1 MSLSHIRGGLG
12 SSSPAARCG
21 WLLILAL
28 LVTAFPSSV
37 VASESSEI
45 DLESIFFGG
54 REPQSLAELQAMER
68 HQQELAKKAVACT
81 VGIIVGSAH
90 GSGVII
96 SPDGYVLTAAH
107 VGGVP
112 NRAARVV
119 LPDGRQVRGK
129 TLGAYRTLDAGLMK
143 IEEPGPWPYAEMA
156 SAEEPLRIGQW
167 CLVTGHP
174 GGYQEG
180 RSPVVRL
187 GRILLTDRFA
197 ITTDCTLV
205 GGDSGGPLF
214 DMEGRVIGINSRIGR
229 LLTANMHVPINAYQE
244 TWDRLVKSEEWG
256 HFPGTGP
263 FIGVRG
269 DTEAANARLAEV
281 YPGTPAA
288 QAGLQPGDVILKFAE
303 KVVSDFSSL
312 QLLVNDTQPGDKVQ
326 IELRRGEQELTLELV
341 VGQQRSPS
349 RLELEP

>member
-1 MSLSHIRGGLG
+1 MSRTHFRGGLG
-12 SSSPAARCG
+12 FSSHKTGFAVL
-21 WLLILAL
+21 LLILSLMVSA
-28 LVTAFPSSV
+28 VPPSV
-37 VASESSEI
+37 AASERAEI
-45 DLESIFFGG
+45 DLERVFSGE
-54 REPQSLAELQAMER
+54 RDPRSLAELQAMER
-68 HQQELAKKAVACT
+68 HQRELAEQAVACT

-112 NRAARVV
+112 NRSARVV
-119 LPDGRQVRGK
+119 LPDGRQVRAK

-143 IEEPGPWPYAEMA
+143 IEDPGPWPYAEMA
-156 SAEEPLRIGQW
+156 SPEDPIQVGQW
-167 CLVTGHP
+167 GLVTGHP
-174 GGYQEG
+174 GGFQDG
-180 RSPVVRL
+180 RAPVVRL

-244 TWDRLVKSEEWG
+244 SWDRLVKSEEWG

-269 DTEAANARLAEV
+269 ETDAADARLAEV

-288 QAGLQPGDVILKFAE
+288 EAGLQAGDVILKFGE
-303 KVVSDFSSL
+303 KAVTDFSSL
-312 QLLVNDTQPGDKVQ
+312 QLLVNDSQPGDQVQ
-326 IELRRGEQELTLELV
+326 IELRRGDSQLTLELV

-349 RLELEP
+349 RF